1 MSDTPLRKLWRIFAL
16 FPDDFCWYSPLYIT
30 PRRISPNKNH
40 RHFFMKSAR
49 ESLEISKFSDIKY
62 PGVQPHHEDNSRFH
76 QPLAKK

>member
-1 MSDTPLRKLWRIFAL
+1 
-16 FPDDFCWYSPLYIT
+16 
-30 PRRISPNKNH
+30 
-40 RHFFMKSAR
+40 MKSAR